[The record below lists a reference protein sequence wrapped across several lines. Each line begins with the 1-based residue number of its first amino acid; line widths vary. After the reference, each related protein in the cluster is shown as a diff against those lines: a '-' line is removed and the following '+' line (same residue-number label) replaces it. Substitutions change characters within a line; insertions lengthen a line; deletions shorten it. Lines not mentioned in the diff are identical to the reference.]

1 MKPLPKVPARELFAL
16 GTLLSLGQAFAEPA
30 RNEHVTSEPPP
41 GDEKP
46 QALADLVVEAVRGS
60 LYKPEKLQTPKYTV
74 PLRDVPQ
81 TITVI
86 PKEVIKEQGATSLR
100 DILKNV
106 PGISMQAGEGGV
118 PNGDNLSIRGFNAR
132 TDLFVDGVRDFG
144 GYSRDPFNLEQV
156 EVTKG
161 PSSSNGG
168 RGSTGGSVNLG
179 SKTPTLKNRYELM
192 LGGGSDHYGRTTFDA
207 NQTIHGIEGAAL
219 RVNGMVHTQDV
230 PGRDHVEQERWGI
243 APTIALGLDTDT
255 RFTLGFFHLD
265 QNNIPD
271 NGIPFVPRTGNNS
284 GLPAG
289 IPNVDFDN
297 WYGLLSR
304 DYEKIQTDMLTGLL
318 EHNFTDT
325 QKLRNT
331 TRYGITGRD
340 SIITSPRFDNTGA
353 DAADVRRTDWKSR
366 DQTDS
371 IFANQT
377 DLRFDFE
384 TGPVEHELV
393 SGLELARETSRNYGR
408 RDLNGGG
415 PNTDLEFPNPRQP
428 YIPSIVRDGSVT
440 DTAADSLALYA
451 FDTLKLGDHWQL
463 TGGLRWDS
471 FDVDYTSRS
480 TAGAV
485 TRLQRDDQMLSYR
498 AAITYK
504 PAENGS
510 IYLGHGTSFNPS
522 AEGLTLGNTATA
534 TNNLNTDP
542 EKNHTLELGTKWDLF
557 DDKLS
562 LTAALFRTDK
572 TNARTEDPTDPT
584 DIIVL
589 TGEQRVQG
597 FEFGLTG
604 EITESWHLL
613 GGYAWLDSEIR
624 ESKNALEV
632 GNELMNTPEHS
643 FNLWSVHTLPGGF
656 EFGAGVQYTG
666 ERFNNNNRSTRQAAP
681 DFLLFDAMLSYKLN
695 DHVTFRLNGYNLG
708 DKDYADRLGGG
719 HFVPGTGRSF
729 VISTNIT
736 F

>member
-1 MKPLPKVPARELFAL
+1 MNSTPLNPSRELLAL
-16 GTLLSLGQAFAEPA
+16 GALLSLGQASADPVAAPA
-30 RNEHVTSEPPP
+30 SPATVPPVDENP
-41 GDEKP
+41 QTLGD
-46 QALADLVVEAVRGS
+46 LIVEAVRGS

-81 TITVI
+81 TVTVV
-86 PKEVIKEQGATSLR
+86 PKEVIKEQGSTSLR

-168 RGSTGGSVNLG
+168 RGSTGGAVNLG
-179 SKTPTLKNRYELM
+179 SKTPNLKNGYELM
-192 LGGGSDHYGRTTFDA
+192 LGGGSDQYGRATFDA
-207 NQTIHGIEGAAL
+207 NQTIPGIEGAAL
-219 RVNGMVHTQDV
+219 RVTGMAHSQDV
-230 PGRDHVEQERWGI
+230 AGRDHVAQERWGI
-243 APTIALGLDTDT
+243 APTLAFGLETDT

-265 QNNIPD
+265 QDNVPD
-271 NGIPFVPRTGNNS
+271 NGIPFVPRTGNNT
-284 GLPAG
+284 GLPPG

-304 DYEKIQTDMLTGLL
+304 DYEKIQTDMLTGIL
-318 EHNFTDT
+318 EHDFNDSL
-325 QKLRNT
+325 KLRNT
-331 TRYGITGRD
+331 TRYGVTERD
-340 SIITSPRFDNTGA
+340 SITTSPRFDNSGA

-366 DQTDS
+366 DQTDT

-384 TGPVEHELV
+384 TGPIKHELV
-393 SGLELARETSRNYGR
+393 SGIELDRETSRNYGR
-408 RDLNGGG
+408 KDLNGGG

-428 YIPSIVRDGSVT
+428 YIPNIVRDGAVT
-440 DTAADSLALYA
+440 DTVADSIALYA
-451 FDTLKLGDHWQL
+451 FDTLKLGDHWLL

-480 TAGAV
+480 SAGVV

-504 PAENGS
+504 PTENGS
-510 IYLGHGTSFNPS
+510 IYLGYGTSFNPS

-542 EKNHTLELGTKWDLF
+542 EENRTLELGTKWDLF
-557 DDKLS
+557 DDRLS

-572 TNARTEDPTDPT
+572 TNARTEDPTDAN
-584 DIIVL
+584 DVIVL
-589 TGEQRVQG
+589 AGEQRVQG
-597 FEFGLTG
+597 LELGITG
-604 EITESWHLL
+604 EITESWHIL
-613 GGYAWLDSEIR
+613 GGYTWLDSEIR

-656 EFGAGVQYTG
+656 EIGGGVQFTDD
-666 ERFNNNNRSTRQAAP
+666 RFNNNNRSTRQTAP
-681 DFLLFDAMLSYKLN
+681 DFLLFDAMISYKLN

-708 DKDYADRLGGG
+708 DKDYADRLSGG

-729 VISTNIT
+729 VFSTNIT

>member
-1 MKPLPKVPARELFAL
+1 MNTKLHISSRELFAL
-16 GTLLSLGQAFAEPA
+16 GTLLSLGHATAEPA
-30 RNEHVTSEPPP
+30 VATTAATEPPP
-41 GDEKP
+41 SEENP
-46 QALADLVVEAVRGS
+46 QKLTDLIVEAARGS
-60 LYKPEKLQTPKYTV
+60 LYKTEKLQTPKTTV

-81 TITVI
+81 TVTVI
-86 PKEVIKEQGATSLR
+86 PEAVIKEQGATSLR

-168 RGSTGGSVNLG
+168 RGSTGGAVNLG
-179 SKTPTLKNRYELM
+179 SKMPTLKNRYELM
-192 LGGGSDHYGRTTFDA
+192 LGGGTDQYGRATFDA
-207 NQTIHGIEGAAL
+207 NQTIPGIEGAAL

-230 PGRDHVEQERWGI
+230 PGRDEVSQERWGI
-243 APTIALGLDTDT
+243 APTIAFGLGTDT

-265 QNNIPD
+265 QENVPD
-271 NGIPFVPRTGNNS
+271 NGVPFVPRTGNNT
-284 GLPAG
+284 GLPSG

-304 DYEKIQTDMLTGLL
+304 DYEDIQTSMLTGIL
-318 EHNFTDT
+318 EHDFNDDL
-325 QKLRNT
+325 KLRNT
-331 TRYGITGRD
+331 TRYGITDRD
-340 SIITSPRFDNTGA
+340 SITTAPRFDNSGA

-366 DQTDS
+366 DQTDT

-377 DLRFDFE
+377 NLRFDFE
-384 TGPVEHELV
+384 TGRVKHELV
-393 SGLELARETSRNYGR
+393 SGIEISRETSRNYGR
-408 RDLNGGG
+408 KDLNGGG

-428 YIPSIVRDGSVT
+428 YIPNIVRDGAVT
-440 DTAADSLALYA
+440 DTIADSMALYA
-451 FDTLKLGDHWQL
+451 FDTLKLGEHWQL
-463 TGGLRWDS
+463 SGGLRWDS
-471 FDVDYTSRS
+471 FNVDYTSRS
-480 TAGAV
+480 STGAV
-485 TRLQRDDQMLSYR
+485 TRLQRDDRMLSYR
-498 AAITYK
+498 AAVTYK
-504 PAENGS
+504 PTESGS
-510 IYLGHGTSFNPS
+510 IYLGYGTSFNPS

-542 EKNHTLELGTKWDLF
+542 EQNRTLELGTKWDLF

-572 TNARTEDPTDPT
+572 TNARTEDPADAT
-584 DIIVL
+584 DIVVL
-589 TGEQRVQG
+589 QGEQRVQG
-597 FEFGLTG
+597 FELGLTG

-613 GGYAWLDSEIR
+613 GGYTWLDSEIR
-624 ESKNALEV
+624 ESKNPLEV

-656 EFGAGVQYTG
+656 EVGGGVQFTG
-666 ERFNNNNRSTRQAAP
+666 DRFNNNNRNTRQTAQ
-681 DFLLFDAMLSYKLN
+681 DFLLFDAMISYKLN
-695 DHVTFRLNGYNLG
+695 EHVTFRLNGYNLA
-708 DKDYADRLGGG
+708 DEEYADRLGGG

-729 VISTNIT
+729 VFSTNIT

>member
-1 MKPLPKVPARELFAL
+1 MNTKLHISSRELFAL
-16 GTLLSLGQAFAEPA
+16 GTLLSLGHATAEPA
-30 RNEHVTSEPPP
+30 VATTAATEPPP
-41 GDEKP
+41 SEENP
-46 QALADLVVEAVRGS
+46 QKLTDLIVEAARGS
-60 LYKPEKLQTPKYTV
+60 LYKTEKLQTPKTTV
-74 PLRDVPQ
+74 PLRDIPQ
-81 TITVI
+81 TVTVI
-86 PKEVIKEQGATSLR
+86 PEAVIKEQGATSLR

-168 RGSTGGSVNLG
+168 RGSTGGAVNLG
-179 SKTPTLKNRYELM
+179 SKMPTLKNRYELM
-192 LGGGSDHYGRTTFDA
+192 LGGGTDQYGRATFDA
-207 NQTIHGIEGAAL
+207 NQTIPGIEGAAL

-230 PGRDHVEQERWGI
+230 PGRDEVSQERWGI
-243 APTIALGLDTDT
+243 APTIAFGLATDT

-265 QNNIPD
+265 QENVPD
-271 NGIPFVPRTGNNS
+271 NGVPFVPRTGNNT
-284 GLPAG
+284 GLPPG

-304 DYEKIQTDMLTGLL
+304 DYEDIQTSMLTGIL
-318 EHNFTDT
+318 EHDFNDDL
-325 QKLRNT
+325 KLRNT
-331 TRYGITGRD
+331 TRYGITDRD
-340 SIITSPRFDNTGA
+340 SIATAPRFDNSGA

-366 DQTDS
+366 DQTDT

-377 DLRFDFE
+377 NLRFDFE
-384 TGPVEHELV
+384 TGTVKHELV
-393 SGLELARETSRNYGR
+393 SGIEISRETSRNYGR
-408 RDLNGGG
+408 KDLNGGG

-428 YIPSIVRDGSVT
+428 YIPNIVRDGAVT
-440 DTAADSLALYA
+440 DTIADSMALYA
-451 FDTLKLGDHWQL
+451 FDTLKLGEHWQL
-463 TGGLRWDS
+463 SGGLRWDS
-471 FDVDYTSRS
+471 FNVDYTSRS
-480 TAGAV
+480 STGAV

-498 AAITYK
+498 AAVTYK
-504 PAENGS
+504 PTESGS
-510 IYLGHGTSFNPS
+510 IYLGYGTSFNPS

-542 EKNHTLELGTKWDLF
+542 EQNCTLELGTKWDLF

-572 TNARTEDPTDPT
+572 TNARTEDPADAT
-584 DIIVL
+584 DIVVL
-589 TGEQRVQG
+589 QGEQRVQG
-597 FEFGLTG
+597 FELGLTG

-613 GGYAWLDSEIR
+613 GGYTWLDSEIR
-624 ESKNALEV
+624 ESKNPLEV

-656 EFGAGVQYTG
+656 EVGGGVQFTG
-666 ERFNNNNRSTRQAAP
+666 DRFNNNNRNTRQTAQ
-681 DFLLFDAMLSYKLN
+681 DFLLFDAMISYKLN
-695 DHVTFRLNGYNLG
+695 EHVTFRLNSYNLA
-708 DKDYADRLGGG
+708 DEDYADRLGGG

-729 VISTNIT
+729 VFSTNIT

>member
-1 MKPLPKVPARELFAL
+1 MNTKLHISSRELFAL
-16 GTLLSLGQAFAEPA
+16 GTLLSLGHATAEPA
-30 RNEHVTSEPPP
+30 VATTAATEPPP
-41 GDEKP
+41 SEENP
-46 QALADLVVEAVRGS
+46 QKLTDLIVEAARGS
-60 LYKPEKLQTPKYTV
+60 LYKTEKLQTPKTTV
-74 PLRDVPQ
+74 PLRDIPQ
-81 TITVI
+81 TVTVI
-86 PKEVIKEQGATSLR
+86 PEAVIKEQGATSLR

-168 RGSTGGSVNLG
+168 RGSTGGAVNLG
-179 SKTPTLKNRYELM
+179 SKMPTLKNRYELM
-192 LGGGSDHYGRTTFDA
+192 LGGGTDQYGRATFDA
-207 NQTIHGIEGAAL
+207 NQTIPGIEGAAL

-230 PGRDHVEQERWGI
+230 PGRDEVSQERWGI
-243 APTIALGLDTDT
+243 APTIAFGLATDT

-265 QNNIPD
+265 QENVPD
-271 NGIPFVPRTGNNS
+271 NGVPFVPRTGNNT
-284 GLPAG
+284 GLPPG

-304 DYEKIQTDMLTGLL
+304 DYEDIQTSMLTGIL
-318 EHNFTDT
+318 EHDFNDDL
-325 QKLRNT
+325 KLRNT
-331 TRYGITGRD
+331 TRYGITDRD
-340 SIITSPRFDNTGA
+340 SITTAPRFDNSGA

-366 DQTDS
+366 DQTDT

-377 DLRFDFE
+377 NLRFDFE
-384 TGPVEHELV
+384 TGTVKHELV
-393 SGLELARETSRNYGR
+393 SGIEISRETSRNYGR
-408 RDLNGGG
+408 KDLNGGG

-428 YIPSIVRDGSVT
+428 YIPNIVRDGAVT
-440 DTAADSLALYA
+440 DTIADSMALYA
-451 FDTLKLGDHWQL
+451 FDTLKLGEHWQL
-463 TGGLRWDS
+463 SGGLRWDS
-471 FDVDYTSRS
+471 FNVDYTSRS
-480 TAGAV
+480 STGAV

-498 AAITYK
+498 AAVTYK
-504 PAENGS
+504 PTESGS
-510 IYLGHGTSFNPS
+510 IYLGYGTSFNPS

-542 EKNHTLELGTKWDLF
+542 EQNRTLELGTKWDLF

-572 TNARTEDPTDPT
+572 TNARTEDPADAT
-584 DIIVL
+584 DIVVL
-589 TGEQRVQG
+589 QGEQRVQG
-597 FEFGLTG
+597 FELGLTG

-613 GGYAWLDSEIR
+613 GGYTWLDSEIR
-624 ESKNALEV
+624 ESKNPLEV

-656 EFGAGVQYTG
+656 EVGGGVQFTG
-666 ERFNNNNRSTRQAAP
+666 DRFNNNNRNTRQTAQ
-681 DFLLFDAMLSYKLN
+681 DFLLFDAMISYKLN
-695 DHVTFRLNGYNLG
+695 EHVTFRLNSYNLA
-708 DKDYADRLGGG
+708 DEDYADRLGGG

-729 VISTNIT
+729 VFSTNIT

>member
-1 MKPLPKVPARELFAL
+1 MNTKLHISSRELFAL
-16 GTLLSLGQAFAEPA
+16 GTLLSLGHATAEPA
-30 RNEHVTSEPPP
+30 VATTAATEPPP
-41 GDEKP
+41 SEENP
-46 QALADLVVEAVRGS
+46 QKLTDLIVEAARGS
-60 LYKPEKLQTPKYTV
+60 LYKTEKLQTPKTTV
-74 PLRDVPQ
+74 PLRDIPQ
-81 TITVI
+81 TVTVI
-86 PKEVIKEQGATSLR
+86 PEAVIKEQGATSLR

-168 RGSTGGSVNLG
+168 RGSTGGAVNLG
-179 SKTPTLKNRYELM
+179 SKMPTLKNRYELM
-192 LGGGSDHYGRTTFDA
+192 LGGGTDQYGRATFDA
-207 NQTIHGIEGAAL
+207 NQTIPGIEGAAL

-230 PGRDHVEQERWGI
+230 PGRDEVSQERWGI
-243 APTIALGLDTDT
+243 APTIAFGLGTDT

-265 QNNIPD
+265 QENVPD
-271 NGIPFVPRTGNNS
+271 NGVPFVPRTGNNT
-284 GLPAG
+284 GLPPG

-304 DYEKIQTDMLTGLL
+304 DYEDIQTSMLTGIL
-318 EHNFTDT
+318 EHDFNDDL
-325 QKLRNT
+325 KLRNT
-331 TRYGITGRD
+331 TRYGITDRD
-340 SIITSPRFDNTGA
+340 SIATAPRFDNSGA

-366 DQTDS
+366 DQTDT

-377 DLRFDFE
+377 NLRFDFE
-384 TGPVEHELV
+384 TGTVKHELV
-393 SGLELARETSRNYGR
+393 SGIEISRETSRNYGR
-408 RDLNGGG
+408 KDLNGGG

-428 YIPSIVRDGSVT
+428 YIPNIVRDGAVT
-440 DTAADSLALYA
+440 DTIADSMALYA
-451 FDTLKLGDHWQL
+451 FDTLKLGEHWQL
-463 TGGLRWDS
+463 SGGLRWDS
-471 FDVDYTSRS
+471 FNVDYTSRS
-480 TAGAV
+480 STGAV

-498 AAITYK
+498 AAVTYK
-504 PAENGS
+504 PTESGS
-510 IYLGHGTSFNPS
+510 IYLGYGTSFNPS

-542 EKNHTLELGTKWDLF
+542 EQNCTLELGTKWDLF

-572 TNARTEDPTDPT
+572 TNARTEDPADAT
-584 DIIVL
+584 DIVVL
-589 TGEQRVQG
+589 QGEQRVQG
-597 FEFGLTG
+597 FELGLTG

-613 GGYAWLDSEIR
+613 GGYTWLDSEIR
-624 ESKNALEV
+624 ESKNPLEV

-656 EFGAGVQYTG
+656 EVGGGVQFTG
-666 ERFNNNNRSTRQAAP
+666 DRFNNNNRNTRQTAQ
-681 DFLLFDAMLSYKLN
+681 DFLLFDAMITYKLN
-695 DHVTFRLNGYNLG
+695 EHVTFRLNSYNLA
-708 DKDYADRLGGG
+708 DEDYADRLGGG

-729 VISTNIT
+729 VFSTNIT

>member
-1 MKPLPKVPARELFAL
+1 MNTKLHISSRELFAL
-16 GTLLSLGQAFAEPA
+16 GTLLSLGHATAEPA
-30 RNEHVTSEPPP
+30 VATTAATEPPP
-41 GDEKP
+41 SEENP
-46 QALADLVVEAVRGS
+46 QKLTDLIVEAARGS
-60 LYKPEKLQTPKYTV
+60 LYKTEKLQTPKTTV

-81 TITVI
+81 TVTVI
-86 PKEVIKEQGATSLR
+86 PEAVIKEQGATSLR

-168 RGSTGGSVNLG
+168 RGSTGGAVNLG
-179 SKTPTLKNRYELM
+179 SKMPTLKNRYELM
-192 LGGGSDHYGRTTFDA
+192 LGGGTDQYGRATFDA
-207 NQTIHGIEGAAL
+207 NQTIPGIEGAAL

-230 PGRDHVEQERWGI
+230 PGRDEVSQERWGI
-243 APTIALGLDTDT
+243 APTIAFGLGTDT

-265 QNNIPD
+265 QENVPD
-271 NGIPFVPRTGNNS
+271 NGVPFVPRTGNNT
-284 GLPAG
+284 GLPSG

-304 DYEKIQTDMLTGLL
+304 DYEDIQTSMLTGIL
-318 EHNFTDT
+318 EHDFNDDL
-325 QKLRNT
+325 KLRNT
-331 TRYGITGRD
+331 TRYGITDRD
-340 SIITSPRFDNTGA
+340 SITTAPRFDNSGA
-353 DAADVRRTDWKSR
+353 DAADIRRTDWKSR
-366 DQTDS
+366 DQTDT

-377 DLRFDFE
+377 NLRFDFE
-384 TGPVEHELV
+384 TGRVKHELV
-393 SGLELARETSRNYGR
+393 SGIEISRETSRNYGR
-408 RDLNGGG
+408 KDLTGGG

-428 YIPSIVRDGSVT
+428 YIPNIVRDGAVT
-440 DTAADSLALYA
+440 DTIADSMALYA
-451 FDTLKLGDHWQL
+451 FDTLKLGEHWQL
-463 TGGLRWDS
+463 SGGLRWDS
-471 FDVDYTSRS
+471 FNVDYTSRS
-480 TAGAV
+480 STGAV
-485 TRLQRDDQMLSYR
+485 TRLQRDDRMLSYR
-498 AAITYK
+498 AAVTYK
-504 PAENGS
+504 PTESGS
-510 IYLGHGTSFNPS
+510 IYLGYGTSFNPS

-542 EKNHTLELGTKWDLF
+542 EQNRTLELGTKWDLF

-572 TNARTEDPTDPT
+572 TNARTEDPADAT
-584 DIIVL
+584 DIVVL
-589 TGEQRVQG
+589 QGEQRVQG
-597 FEFGLTG
+597 FELGLTG

-613 GGYAWLDSEIR
+613 GGYTWLDSEIR
-624 ESKNALEV
+624 ESKNPLEV

-656 EFGAGVQYTG
+656 EVGGGVQFTG
-666 ERFNNNNRSTRQAAP
+666 DRFNNNNRNTRQTAQ
-681 DFLLFDAMLSYKLN
+681 DFLLFDAMISYKLN
-695 DHVTFRLNGYNLG
+695 EHVTFRLNGYNLA
-708 DKDYADRLGGG
+708 DEDYADRLGGG

-729 VISTNIT
+729 VFSTNIT

>member
-1 MKPLPKVPARELFAL
+1 MKSLPNLSTRELLAL
-16 GTLLSLGQAFAEPA
+16 GTLLSLCQAVAEPA
-30 RNEHVTSEPPP
+30 INPPTFSGP
-41 GDEKP
+41 PSSDEKP
-46 QALADLVVEAVRGS
+46 QGLADLVVEALRGS
-60 LYKPEKLQTPKYTV
+60 PYKPEKLQTPKYTV

-81 TITVI
+81 SVTVI
-86 PKEVIKEQGATSLR
+86 PEATMTEQGATSLR

-132 TDLFVDGVRDFG
+132 SDLFVDGVRDFG

-161 PSSSNGG
+161 PSSSNSG
-168 RGSTGGSVNLG
+168 RGSTGGAVNLG

-207 NQTIHGIEGAAL
+207 NQTIHGIESAAL

-230 PGRDHVEQERWGI
+230 PGRDHVEQERWGV
-243 APTIALGLDTDT
+243 APTIAFGLDTET

-265 QNNIPD
+265 QDNVPD
-271 NGIPFVPRTGNNS
+271 NGIPFVPRTGNNT

-304 DYEKIQTDMLTGLL
+304 DYEEIQTDMLTGILDHDFNDHL
-318 EHNFTDT
+318 
-325 QKLRNT
+325 KLRNT
-331 TRYGITGRD
+331 TRYGVTERD
-340 SIITSPRFDNTGA
+340 SIITSPRFDNSGA

-366 DQTDS
+366 DQTDT

-384 TGPVEHELV
+384 TGPAKHELV
-393 SGLELARETSRNYGR
+393 SGIELARETSRNYGR
-408 RDLNGGG
+408 KDLNGGG

-428 YIPSIVRDGSVT
+428 YIPNIVHDGAVT
-440 DTAADSLALYA
+440 DTVADSIALYA

-471 FDVDYTSRS
+471 FDVDYISRS

-485 TRLQRDDQMLSYR
+485 THLQRDDEMLSYR

-504 PAENGS
+504 PTETGS
-510 IYLGHGTSFNPS
+510 IYLGYGTSFNPS

-542 EKNHTLELGTKWDLF
+542 EENRTIELGTKWDLF

-572 TNARTEDPTDPT
+572 TNARTEDPADPT
-584 DIIVL
+584 DIVVL
-589 TGEQRVQG
+589 AGEQRVQG

-613 GGYAWLDSEIR
+613 GGYTWLHSEIL
-624 ESKNALEV
+624 ESKNPLEL
-632 GNELMNTPEHS
+632 GNQLMNTPEHS
-643 FNLWSVHTLPGGF
+643 FNLWSVHSLPGGF

-666 ERFNNNNRSTRQAAP
+666 ERFNNNNRNTRQTAP
-681 DFLLFDAMLSYKLN
+681 DFLLFDAMLSYKFN

-729 VISTNIT
+729 VLSTNIT

>member
-1 MKPLPKVPARELFAL
+1 MNTKLHISSRELFAL
-16 GTLLSLGQAFAEPA
+16 GTLLSLGHATAEPA
-30 RNEHVTSEPPP
+30 VATTAATEPPP
-41 GDEKP
+41 SEENP
-46 QALADLVVEAVRGS
+46 QKLTDLIVEAARGS
-60 LYKPEKLQTPKYTV
+60 LYKTEKLQTPKTTV

-81 TITVI
+81 TVTVI
-86 PKEVIKEQGATSLR
+86 PEAVIKEQGATSLR

-168 RGSTGGSVNLG
+168 RGSTGGAVNLG
-179 SKTPTLKNRYELM
+179 SKMPTLKNRYELM
-192 LGGGSDHYGRTTFDA
+192 LGGGTDQYGRATFDA
-207 NQTIHGIEGAAL
+207 NQTIPGIEGAAL

-230 PGRDHVEQERWGI
+230 PGRDEVSQERWGI
-243 APTIALGLDTDT
+243 APTIAFGLATDT

-265 QNNIPD
+265 QENVPD
-271 NGIPFVPRTGNNS
+271 NGVPFVPRTGNNT
-284 GLPAG
+284 GLPSG

-304 DYEKIQTDMLTGLL
+304 DYEDIQTSMLTGIL
-318 EHNFTDT
+318 EHDFNDDL
-325 QKLRNT
+325 KLRNT
-331 TRYGITGRD
+331 TRYGITDRD
-340 SIITSPRFDNTGA
+340 SITTAPRFDNSGA

-366 DQTDS
+366 DQTDT

-377 DLRFDFE
+377 NLRFDFE
-384 TGPVEHELV
+384 TGRVKHELV
-393 SGLELARETSRNYGR
+393 SGIEISRETSRNYGR
-408 RDLNGGG
+408 KDLNGGG

-428 YIPSIVRDGSVT
+428 YIPSIVRDGAVT
-440 DTAADSLALYA
+440 DTIADSMALYA
-451 FDTLKLGDHWQL
+451 FDTLKLGEHWQL
-463 TGGLRWDS
+463 SGGLRWDS
-471 FDVDYTSRS
+471 FNVDYTSRS
-480 TAGAV
+480 STGAV
-485 TRLQRDDQMLSYR
+485 TRLQRDDRMLSYR
-498 AAITYK
+498 AAVTYK
-504 PAENGS
+504 PTESGS
-510 IYLGHGTSFNPS
+510 IYLGYGTSFNPS

-542 EKNHTLELGTKWDLF
+542 EQNRTLELGTKWDLF

-572 TNARTEDPTDPT
+572 TNARTEDPADAT
-584 DIIVL
+584 DIVVL
-589 TGEQRVQG
+589 QGEQRVQG
-597 FEFGLTG
+597 FELGLTG

-613 GGYAWLDSEIR
+613 GGYTWLDSEIR
-624 ESKNALEV
+624 ESKNPLEV

-656 EFGAGVQYTG
+656 EIGGGVQFTG
-666 ERFNNNNRSTRQAAP
+666 DRFNNNNRNTRQTAQ
-681 DFLLFDAMLSYKLN
+681 DFLLFDAMISYKLN
-695 DHVTFRLNGYNLG
+695 EHVTFRLNGYNLA
-708 DKDYADRLGGG
+708 DEDYADRLGGG

-729 VISTNIT
+729 VFSTNIT